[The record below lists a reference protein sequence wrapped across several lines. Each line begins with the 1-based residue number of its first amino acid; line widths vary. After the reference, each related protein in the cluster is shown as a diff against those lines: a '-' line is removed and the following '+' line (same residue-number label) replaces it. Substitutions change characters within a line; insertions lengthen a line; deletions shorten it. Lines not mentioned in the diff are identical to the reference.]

1 MNVADRPAFVFIH
14 GGKFDS
20 RCWQPTI
27 AEMHR
32 QSSHVRYL
40 AVNLPGRQGIP
51 ADVRRLTIAEC
62 VDSVVGQIEQV
73 GFDEVVLVGH
83 SLAGVVIPDV
93 AARLGARRVRRIILL
108 ACNVP
113 LDGKSVVSTLKPPI
127 RLFARMN
134 VDRLPVW
141 MARWMFCNGM
151 TEQQRNDSLRLLV
164 PESLSIV
171 HEPVDRSR
179 MPAEVPRT
187 WILTLR
193 GHVLPIRDQ
202 RRFIANLGGVDE
214 VVELDTCHNAMTSE
228 PAELASILLRREPLY
243 RHRSRVQ

>member
-1 MNVADRPAFVFIH
+1 MNAAPQPAFVFIH
-14 GGKFDS
+14 GGKFDA

-27 AEMHR
+27 TEMEQRSPHLW
-32 QSSHVRYL
+32 YL
-40 AVNLPGRQGIP
+40 SANLPGRQDIP
-51 ADVRRLTIAEC
+51 ADVRTLTIAEC
-62 VDSVVGQIEQV
+62 VDSVVGQIEQAGLDDV
-73 GFDEVVLVGH
+73 ILVGH

-93 AARLGARRVRRIILL
+93 AARLGARRVQRTILL

-113 LDGKSVVSTLKPPI
+113 PDGKSVVSTLKPPI
-127 RLFARMN
+127 RFFARMN
-134 VDRLPVW
+134 IDRLPVW

-151 TEQQRNDSLRLLV
+151 TDQQREHSLRLLV

-179 MPAEVPRT
+179 MPMEVPRT

-193 GHVLPIRDQ
+193 DHVLPVDVQ

-214 VVELDTCHNAMTSE
+214 VIELDTCHNAMISE
-228 PAELASILLRREPLY
+228 PAELASILLRHLAVAPTPK
-243 RHRSRVQ
+243 